1 MGSMM
6 KSDNGLYLGNITQDL
21 EAVQPTLNPGERL
34 IRLVLVAGFAT
45 VLALEAWLLLQVVQF

>member
-1 MGSMM
+1 MM

-34 IRLVLVAGFAT
+34 IRFVLVAGFAT